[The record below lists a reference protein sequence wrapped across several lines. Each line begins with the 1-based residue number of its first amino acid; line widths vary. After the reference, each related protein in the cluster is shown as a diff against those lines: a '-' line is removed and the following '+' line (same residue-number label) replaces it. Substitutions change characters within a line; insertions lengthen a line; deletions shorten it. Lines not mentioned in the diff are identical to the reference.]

1 MTMGDSYCQRKER
14 KMSRYKFKGY
24 TITNCGY
31 HQPDHCVWWEA
42 VDENGEAC
50 FHGNTLRE
58 VEFMILDYEWE
69 QKMRKKE
76 EEIELLKE
84 SMPSGNAA
92 AMREALIETQS
103 AIARCMDILNKIPD
117 TCGYGGL
124 LDDAAD
130 ELCALQEMHLKSALS
145 APLRNCDVGTPE
157 EQARRMG
164 AYCAFHGK
172 DENGCYRCEKCK
184 FMHVDR
190 CELAWAQMPFEEGD
204 EG

>member
-92 AMREALIETQS
+92 AMREVVGDLLYMAERYVQKTPATESIIFEAKTKKEIRTINYYDV
-103 AIARCMDILNKIPD
+103 IAK
-117 TCGYGGL
+117 
-124 LDDAAD
+124 AKA
-130 ELCALQEMHLKSALS
+130 ALS
-145 APLRNCDVGTPE
+145 APPRNCDIRTDFNDAITTLADERGWHDGKWDSE
-157 EQARRMG
+157 R
-164 AYCAFHGK
+164 YCILASWLLATATERKGESDGK
-172 DENGCYRCEKCK
+172 
-184 FMHVDR
+184 
-190 CELAWAQMPFEEGD
+190 
-204 EG
+204 